1 MLHSLL
7 VQSPNSPGA
16 LPPVRLRVMCRF
28 LVIRAEA
35 PFETPGLLTTF
46 RRKCRDSDEYQGHG
60 WGAAWRRAGHWS
72 RHKSLT
78 PIWEDVFELPEM
90 VDFLIVHA
98 RSAFQDSGIAIEN
111 NMPFYRDELAF
122 VFNGELR
129 GVRLR
134 VPGRIGAEKVF
145 HLIEHAAEKS
155 GDLPRALASTE
166 ELLLSKSDY
175 VRALNVAVSD
185 GERIYARCRYNES
198 PSYFTLHV
206 RDDAVR
212 AVCSEPLDSA
222 FKPMQ
227 NGQTVT
233 L

>member
-1 MLHSLL
+1 
-7 VQSPNSPGA
+7 
-16 LPPVRLRVMCRF
+16 MCRF
-28 LVIRAEA
+28 LMMRADTA
-35 PFETPGLLTTF
+35 FETADVLATF
-46 RRKCRDSDEYQGHG
+46 RGKCRESVEYQGHG
-60 WGAAWRRAGHWS
+60 WGAAWRAAGTWS

-78 PIWEDVFELPEM
+78 PIWEDRFEIPKE

-98 RSAFQDSGIAIEN
+98 RSAFKDTGITIEN
-111 NMPFYRDELAF
+111 NMPFYHDERAF

-145 HLIEHAAEKS
+145 HLIERAANQDD
-155 GDLPRALASTE
+155 GDLSQALAATE

-175 VRALNVAVSD
+175 VRALNVAVAD
-185 GERIYARCRYNES
+185 GDRIYARCRFNES
-198 PSYFTLHV
+198 PDYFTLHY
-206 RDDAVR
+206 RDDAIR
-212 AVCSEPLDSA
+212 SVCSVPLDASYQA
-222 FKPMQ
+222 MQ

>member
-1 MLHSLL
+1 
-7 VQSPNSPGA
+7 
-16 LPPVRLRVMCRF
+16 MCRF
-28 LVIRAEA
+28 LMMRSDA
-35 PFETPGLLTTF
+35 PLPTEEVLATF
-46 RRKCRDSDEYQGHG
+46 GRKCLESIEYQGHG
-60 WGAAWRRAGHWS
+60 YGAAWRAAGTWS

-78 PIWEDVFELPEM
+78 PIWEDRLEIPEK

-98 RSAFQDSGIAIEN
+98 RSAFKDTGITIEN
-111 NMPFYRDELAF
+111 NMPFYRDERAF

-145 HLIEHAAEKS
+145 NLIERAVNQGGKGLS
-155 GDLPRALASTE
+155 RALGATE
-166 ELLLSKSDY
+166 KLLLSKSDY
-175 VRALNVAVSD
+175 VRALNVAVAD
-185 GERIYARCRYNES
+185 DNRIYARCRFNES
-198 PSYFTLHV
+198 PDYFTLHY

-212 AVCSEPLDSA
+212 AVCSVPLDA
-222 FKPMQ
+222 TYRPMQ